1 LSEKVSVVIPT
12 LGGSTLLKTINTINN
27 GSIVPAEIL
36 VCIPAR
42 YASRVSSL
50 DFDNVRIVETD
61 MCGQVAQRAIGF
73 KEATYPFVMQLDD
86 DIHVDKECVKGLLDS
101 LNSVDINSAVAPSFI
116 DINAGKS
123 VYTSSF
129 NQGVINKIYYW
140 LSNGSDGYKPG
151 IVDKSCTSIGVNPS
165 RENDEL
171 ISVNWLAGGCVLH
184 HKKSLVLD
192 DFYPFPG
199 KAFNEDIIHSHLL
212 SKKGVKLWVNTKATC
227 HLEIIPSTDY
237 KFGEFLNNFTADYKS
252 RKYFARITGRSILRM
267 HIFYVAWFSSY
278 LINWFKRF
286 TRKSLLGEKA

>member
-1 LSEKVSVVIPT
+1 LSQKVSVVIPT
-12 LGGSTLLKTINTINN
+12 LGGSTLLKTISAINN

-42 YASRVSSL
+42 YASRVSGL

-73 KEATYPFVMQLDD
+73 REASNLFVMQLDD
-86 DIHVDKECVKGLLDS
+86 DIHVDRDCIKDLIDS
-101 LNSVDINSAVAPSFI
+101 LNSIDTNSAVAPSFI
-116 DINAGKS
+116 NINTGKS

-129 NQGVINKIYYW
+129 NQGILSKIYYW

-171 ISVNWLAGGCVLH
+171 ISANWLAGGCVLH

-212 SKKGVKLWVNTKATC
+212 SAKGIKLWVNTKATC
-227 HLEIIPSTDY
+227 QLEIIPSTDY
-237 KFGEFLNNFTADYKS
+237 KFGEFLNNFIADYKS
-252 RKYFARITGRSILRM
+252 RKYFARISGRSILRM
-267 HIFYVAWFSSY
+267 HVFYAAWFSSY
-278 LINWFKRF
+278 VINWFRRF
-286 TRKSLLGEKA
+286 TRKSFSGAKA